1 MLAVVLSRNNIREFD
16 QLVSLYTKE
25 HGKIEVLAKGI
36 KKITSKNSSNL
47 ETFSVVDI
55 EVAEGKEINHLIRV
69 QSVRLFKN
77 IYNDFDKI
85 FLAGYGA
92 SLAHQHILVGERDD
106 RVFDFLRSFFEFLD
120 LAEKINA
127 THLATAFIFKLWH
140 YLGFSVE
147 ASHYLFW
154 LQRDWGSI
162 NSLVLSKAQA
172 LEAYEFARNFAQ
184 THSGVKLAK
193 FIESDRI
200 GRYIREI

>member
-1 MLAVVLSRNNIREFD
+1 MLSIVLSRHNTREFD
-16 QLVSLYTKE
+16 QVVSLFVLGQ
-25 HGKIEVLAKGI
+25 GKIEVLAKGI

-47 ETFSVVDI
+47 EIFSVVDI
-55 EVAEGKEINHLIRV
+55 EVAEGKEINHLTKV
-69 QSVRLFKN
+69 QSVRFFKN

-92 SLAHQHILVGERDD
+92 ALVCQHILAGEHDD
-106 RVFDFLRSFFEFLD
+106 RVFYFLRSFFEFLD
-120 LAEKINA
+120 SADKINS

-147 ASHYLFW
+147 ASQYLFW
-154 LQRDWGSI
+154 LERDWNSI
-162 NSLVLSKAQA
+162 NSLVLSEVQT
-172 LEAYEFARNFAQ
+172 LEAYEFAQNFAQ

-200 GRYIREI
+200 GR